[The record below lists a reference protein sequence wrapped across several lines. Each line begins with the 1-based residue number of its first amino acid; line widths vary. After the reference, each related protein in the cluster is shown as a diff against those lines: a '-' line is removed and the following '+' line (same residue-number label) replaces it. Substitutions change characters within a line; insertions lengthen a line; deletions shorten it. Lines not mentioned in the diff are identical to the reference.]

1 MVALAVAL
9 HQKSH
14 LKLPIVKRSPVPK
27 GGKLRLCILV
37 EATVLVAV
45 VVVAAFM
52 VAWVVVVV
60 VVEAVVVEVV
70 VAVVEVAEL
79 VVTMVGGVAV
89 AVVGVPRMKMILLQ
103 SLLGMFEIAHTQQC

>member
-14 LKLPIVKRSPVPK
+14 LILPIAKRSPAPK
-27 GGKLRLCILV
+27 GGKLRLRILV
-37 EATVLVAV
+37 ETV
-45 VVVAAFM
+45 VVVAAFV
-52 VAWVVVVV
+52 VAWVMVVV

-70 VAVVEVAEL
+70 VVLAVVVVAEL
-79 VVTMVGGVAV
+79 VVTVVGGVAV
-89 AVVGVPRMKMILLQ
+89 DTVEVGEVAGMKMILLQ